1 MFVFARR
8 CLSTISVVLPML
20 LLASLADSQTL
31 PSDALRAALQKGGNV
46 IVMRH
51 AASPRTV
58 PDAATANPD
67 NTARERQLDAAGR
80 ETAKAMGKALRDLK
94 IPIGEVLTSPTY
106 RAHETIKLAE
116 FPNPKDVPQLG
127 EGGATMQPTSGPAV
141 NWLKMQVTKF
151 PTGTNTIMVTHA
163 PNLTQAFPQEAV
175 GVSDGEA
182 LIFGPDGKGGAKL
195 IGRVKIEQWPAM
207 VPKTP

>member
-1 MFVFARR
+1 MRSMIQDFSSALTLIFAI
-8 CLSTISVVLPML
+8 STAVGVTR
-20 LLASLADSQTL
+20 AQTL
-31 PSDALRAALQKGGNV
+31 PSDALVATLRQGGNV

-58 PDAATANPD
+58 PDAATANPG
-67 NTARERQLDAAGR
+67 NTSRERQLDATGR

-116 FPNPKDVPQLG
+116 FPNPKDIPQLG
-127 EGGATMQPTSGPAV
+127 EGGANMQPTSGPAV
-141 NWLKMQVTKF
+141 NWLKTQVTKF
-151 PTGTNTIMVTHA
+151 PTGTNTIMVTHM
-163 PNLTQAFPQEAV
+163 PNLTQAFPQEAA

-182 LIFGPDGKGGAKL
+182 LIFASDEKGGAKL
-195 IGRVKIEQWPAM
+195 LGRVKIEQWPGM
-207 VPKTP
+207 VPRTP